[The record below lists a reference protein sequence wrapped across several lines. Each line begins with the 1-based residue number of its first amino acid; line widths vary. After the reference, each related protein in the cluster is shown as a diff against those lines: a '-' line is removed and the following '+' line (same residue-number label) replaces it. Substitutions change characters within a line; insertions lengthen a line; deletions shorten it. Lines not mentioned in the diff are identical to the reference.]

1 MRHLYPILILVTL
14 TSCAAKTVT
23 QLVEVHDTLQ
33 DHHTDTLK
41 EVKVTHHTDT
51 VKQIEKHTYT
61 INNVGDTI
69 KEIHHYHD
77 VQHTIVIDSTNRYQS
92 KIDSLQSIIDRN
104 HEKEATI
111 VKKPSLWWSLKV
123 FGICFLV
130 ALGLL
135 VLLWKTALPK
145 ELR

>member
-33 DHHTDTLK
+33 VHHTDTLK

-51 VKQIEKHTYT
+51 VRQVETHTYT
-61 INNVGDTI
+61 INTTGDTI

-77 VQHTIVIDSTNRYQS
+77 IQHTIVIDSTNRYQS

-104 HEKEATI
+104 HEKET
-111 VKKPSLWWSLKV
+111 VKEKKPTLWARAKT
-123 FGICFLV
+123 FLV
-130 ALGLL
+130 NAVIGLCG
-135 VLLWKTALPK
+135 VAAVWWMRRK
-145 ELR
+145 